1 MATNSV
7 ILFPGSIFPSPY
19 PYRELC
25 FVSCSTTI
33 ANKAALQRQ
42 EIARVPSSSSV
53 GWREKKNFPF
63 SRGDV
68 IEREGGR
75 TQIRRGRTERLN
87 IFTCMRFLFP
97 RCDWPS
103 SFVSSFHLFFF
114 PATRREGDAPP
125 LDGCFHPSS
134 GGRDGENRLCPR
146 AKPSSIYASIVET
159 LRLFRISVCTCVRV
173 CGNIYFFLSFFLLLF
188 VSFCVP
194 TGCMVTR
201 IARTMFSSDS
211 SPIMQDFKGNF
222 LISSFVILDIKV

>member
-1 MATNSV
+1 ME
-7 ILFPGSIFPSPY
+7 G
-19 PYRELC
+19 
-25 FVSCSTTI
+25 
-33 ANKAALQRQ
+33 
-42 EIARVPSSSSV
+42 
-53 GWREKKNFPF
+53 EKKFPF
-63 SRGDV
+63 FSRRCN
-68 IEREGGR
+68 REGGGEDTDTKR
-75 TQIRRGRTERLN
+75 THRAIEYFHMYEIFIPEMRLAF
-87 IFTCMRFLFP
+87 ILCLLF
-97 RCDWPS
+97 
-103 SFVSSFHLFFF
+103 SFIFFF

-201 IARTMFSSDS
+201 IARTMFSFDS